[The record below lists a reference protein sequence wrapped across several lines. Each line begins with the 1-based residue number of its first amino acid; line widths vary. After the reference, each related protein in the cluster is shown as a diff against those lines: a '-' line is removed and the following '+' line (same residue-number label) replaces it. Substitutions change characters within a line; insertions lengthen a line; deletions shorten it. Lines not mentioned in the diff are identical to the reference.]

1 MTKETLI
8 ERLRESIGEEALEMS
23 HDDIITYCL
32 ENPRPDGWA
41 YKDPNTGED
50 VYVHGSVGYIRQ
62 KEQQQKSMIKST
74 LYPAL
79 AVVSTLLLGA
89 LVLRLG
95 PIERNSKLR
104 YECARLDAML
114 DDGSSY
120 GGKLWYEDVRPN
132 SKRDKLVKKGIL
144 KQLQKIHRIS
154 NLPWKLETS
163 RMGTFTTDQMCNEF
177 RKQ

>member
-1 MTKETLI
+1 MDKTLI

-41 YKDPNTGED
+41 YKDPSTGED

-95 PIERNSKLR
+95 PIERNAKLR
-104 YECARLDAML
+104 YECARLYAMSY
-114 DDGSSY
+114 DRTSY
-120 GGKLWYEDVRPN
+120 GGKLWYEGRSN
-132 SKRDKLVKKGIL
+132 QESLIKKGIF
-144 KQLQKIHRIS
+144 KQFQKIHRIS
-154 NLPWKLETS
+154 NLPWKLETPG
-163 RMGTFTTDQMCNEF
+163 METFTTDQMCNEF
-177 RKQ
+177 RKQD

>member
-1 MTKETLI
+1 MTKENLI
-8 ERLRESIGEEALEMS
+8 ERLREGIGEKPLEMS
-23 HDDIITYCL
+23 DDDIITYCL

-95 PIERNSKLR
+95 PIERNAKLR
-104 YECARLDAML
+104 YECARFEAML

-120 GGKLWYEDVRPN
+120 GGKLWYEGRSN
-132 SKRDKLVKKGIL
+132 RNKLVKKGIL
-144 KQLQKIHRIS
+144 KQLQKINRIS
-154 NLPWKLETS
+154 NLPWKLKTMTGS
-163 RMGTFTTDQMCNEF
+163 GSTDRMCTEF
-177 RKQ
+177 FKKQD

>member
-1 MTKETLI
+1 MDKTLI

-41 YKDPNTGED
+41 YKDPSTGED
-50 VYVHGSVGYIRQ
+50 VYVHGSVGYIKQ

-95 PIERNSKLR
+95 PIERNAKLR
-104 YECARLDAML
+104 YECARLYAMSY
-114 DDGSSY
+114 DRTSY
-120 GGKLWYEDVRPN
+120 GGKLWYEGRSN
-132 SKRDKLVKKGIL
+132 QESLIKKGIF
-144 KQLQKIHRIS
+144 KQFQKIHRIS
-154 NLPWKLETS
+154 NLPWKLETPG
-163 RMGTFTTDQMCNEF
+163 METFTTDQMCNEF
-177 RKQ
+177 RKQD

>member
-1 MTKETLI
+1 MTKENLI
-8 ERLRESIGEEALEMS
+8 ERLREGIGEKPLEMS
-23 HDDIITYCL
+23 DDDIITYCL

-104 YECARLDAML
+104 YECARLDAMSY
-114 DDGSSY
+114 DGSSY
-120 GGKLWYEDVRPN
+120 GGKLWYEGRSN
-132 SKRDKLVKKGIL
+132 RKSLVKKGIL

-154 NLPWKLETS
+154 NLPWKLDA
-163 RMGTFTTDQMCNEF
+163 RGMGTFATEQMCAEF
-177 RKQ
+177 RKQD